1 MHLISLVW
9 FLLLC
14 PFLFIFLL
22 RLGNCVGYD
31 ACPFCDAKRKREDM
45 KCKKCGFEFMEK
57 STGPF
62 PWILA
67 GGALLCI
74 LSLVIWI
81 ECQQYLLR

>member
-1 MHLISLVW
+1 MHLVSLVW
-9 FLLLC
+9 FLLFC

-31 ACPFCDAKRKREDM
+31 ACSFCDAKRKREDM

-74 LSLVIWI
+74 LSLVIWV
-81 ECQQYLLR
+81 ESQQYLLR